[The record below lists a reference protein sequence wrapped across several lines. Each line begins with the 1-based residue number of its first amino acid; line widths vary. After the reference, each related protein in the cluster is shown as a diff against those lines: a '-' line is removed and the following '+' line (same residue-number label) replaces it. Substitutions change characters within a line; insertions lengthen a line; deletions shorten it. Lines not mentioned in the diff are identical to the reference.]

1 MKLGFIH
8 SPSGKSNCGSDS
20 MITTAVNYS
29 WMTLPHW
36 MTLVQCHV
44 QKLYLYNNNAKKL
57 QFLQSPSQLVHCS
70 VCVRYSPLIHHC
82 GLIIATYLKSLNTR
96 WASNTSRGSDLIVL
110 IEAGP
115 QIQAGFHKFAQLVN
129 LLSKRLCTVHWAKHT
144 VIGAYMLPAV
154 MQMYY

>member
-44 QKLYLYNNNAKKL
+44 QKLYLYNNNAKKTTVSTVTESTCSL
-57 QFLQSPSQLVHCS
+57 FSLREIQSTYTPL
-70 VCVRYSPLIHHC
+70 RFNYSYI
-82 GLIIATYLKSLNTR
+82 
-96 WASNTSRGSDLIVL
+96 
-110 IEAGP
+110 P
-115 QIQAGFHKFAQLVN
+115 QILEYKVGLEYKPGV
-129 LLSKRLCTVHWAKHT
+129 
-144 VIGAYMLPAV
+144 
-154 MQMYY
+154 